1 MLKSRGGTPVFT
13 CDGDDRRILLSLKFS
28 IRRDFEGWENWA
40 RIFFGV
46 ACRFNEGFFFGIH
59 GSACLSRPRS
69 STNNVTPNNVNIP
82 YYLMLSGNF

>member
-46 ACRFNEGFFFGIH
+46 ACRFNEGFFLVFMVALAYPGRVVLRI
-59 GSACLSRPRS
+59 
-69 STNNVTPNNVNIP
+69 
-82 YYLMLSGNF
+82 M